1 MKAMVRNV
9 TDGDLRYQALMFCC
23 PGCGG
28 TGLHMLPVNCN
39 AGGKPTWT
47 WDGNLDAPTLSP
59 SILTRWGND
68 KVCHSYLRA
77 GVFEYLDDSTH
88 QYAGQKVPM
97 PELPE
102 WLIHDGE
109 THEFVPYNA
118 DWHMPRCK
126 VCKEFED
133 HPNHGGAEEAG
144 Q

>member
-1 MKAMVRNV
+1 MEGTLPTPYRHHEGATASVNV
-9 TDGDLRYQALMFCC
+9 
-23 PGCGG
+23 
-28 TGLHMLPVNCN
+28 
-39 AGGKPTWT
+39 
-47 WDGNLDAPTLSP
+47 DA
-59 SILTRWGND
+59 TR
-68 KVCHSYLRA
+68 L
-77 GVFEYLDDSTH
+77 FEYLDDSTH